1 MLRRLL
7 FACAVLALPLG
18 AVACGDTADEAR
30 DVAEEA
36 AEDAG
41 DAARDAADRAEDV
54 VNDRNVTI
62 RDNKYDPAS
71 RTISVGTE
79 ITWVNRDENTH
90 TVTSDND
97 VFETEENLG
106 TDDEF
111 SHRFTQAGTYDYHCE
126 VHGEDEMSGTIIVE

>member
-1 MLRRLL
+1 MRRVLIA
-7 FACAVLALPLG
+7 FAVAALSLG
-18 AVACGDTADEAR
+18 AAACGDAGDDVR
-30 DVAEEA
+30 DAAEEA
-36 AEDAG
+36 ADEAG

-62 RDNKYDPAS
+62 RDNRYEPSS

-79 ITWVNRDENTH
+79 ITWINRGDNPH

-97 VFETEENLG
+97 VFETDENLG

-126 VHGEDEMSGTIIVE
+126 VHGEDEMSGTIVVE